1 MSWIKEVLVDLA
13 VTVFIIAAVLLADPW
28 MKYVIWVYTGIML
41 ITKTIVLSSDNF
53 MQIVDK
59 SKNNAPDWFAHLLYA
74 INTLVL
80 LLFSWWYA
88 AAGWATIWLFSYLT
102 QKKLKARRGK

>member
-1 MSWIKEVLVDLA
+1 MSWIKEVIVDLA
-13 VTVFIIAAVLLADPW
+13 VTVFIIAAVLLSDPW
-28 MKYVIWVYTGIML
+28 MKYIIWAYTGIML

-74 INTLVL
+74 VNTLVL
-80 LLFSWWYA
+80 LFFSWWYA
-88 AAGWATIWLFSYLT
+88 AAGWAIIWLFSYLT
-102 QKKLKARRGK
+102 QRKLKARRGK